1 MNKTFIVS
9 LLIGA
14 AIGASL
20 HGHITMVVIFLL
32 SALLCGAITKEQS
45 K

>member
-1 MNKTFIVS
+1 MNKTFVVN

-20 HGHITMVVIFLL
+20 HGNFAMMAIFLL
-32 SALLCGAITKEQS
+32 SALLCGAIKEKQE

>member
-1 MNKTFIVS
+1 MIKIFIVS

-20 HGHITMVVIFLL
+20 HGHFAMMAIFLL
-32 SALLCGAITKEQS
+32 SALLCGAITKTKE
-45 K
+45 